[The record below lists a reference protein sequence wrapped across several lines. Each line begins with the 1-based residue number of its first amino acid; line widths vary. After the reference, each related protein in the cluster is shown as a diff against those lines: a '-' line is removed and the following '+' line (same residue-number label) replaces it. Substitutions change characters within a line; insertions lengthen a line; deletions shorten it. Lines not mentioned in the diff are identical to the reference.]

1 MFLIM
6 CLCLADHLPVNPRH
20 PKGIALATAV
30 ALSSPN
36 PVLLSDSAAV
46 PRLDL
51 SAQRFEGLGATGAEA
66 VLASLRNNTTLE
78 ELSLSSNSLGAGA
91 AAGLCAALRTAGGGS
106 VLKRLGVGHNGLDAA
121 AAKAL
126 QEVAMERG
134 LVITV

>member
-1 MFLIM
+1 MVMFLLM
-6 CLCLADHLPVNPRH
+6 CLCLADHLPVYPRH
-20 PKGIALATAV
+20 PQGPALASAV
-30 ALSSPN
+30 ALTH
-36 PVLLSDSAAV
+36 PVLLSDSLAV
-46 PRLDL
+46 LRLDL

-91 AAGLCAALRTAGGGS
+91 AAGLCAALRTAGAGS
-106 VLKRLGVGHNGLDAA
+106 ALKRLGVGHNGLDAA

-126 QEVAMERG
+126 QDVAMERG

>member
-1 MFLIM
+1 MITG
-6 CLCLADHLPVNPRH
+6 H
-20 PKGIALATAV
+20 PQGQALATAV
-30 ALSSPN
+30 ALTSPN

-46 PRLDL
+46 LRLDL

-91 AAGLCAALRTAGGGS
+91 AAGLCAALRTAGAGS
-106 VLKRLGVGHNGLDAA
+106 ALKRLGVGHNGLDAA